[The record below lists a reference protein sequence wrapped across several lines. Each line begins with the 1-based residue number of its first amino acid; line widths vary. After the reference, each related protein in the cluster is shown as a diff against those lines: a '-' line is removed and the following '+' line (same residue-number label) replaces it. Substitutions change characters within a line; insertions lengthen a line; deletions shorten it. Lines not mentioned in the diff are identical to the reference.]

1 MGFKLAA
8 VAAVLLASP
17 ALSAQPARR
26 VTQLALN
33 DAEECTAVSAP
44 LLRRVATGRRGTT
57 LALGVLA
64 MFADS
69 AAAGPLSAVVINA
82 WAEQPFGDDAEL
94 IAARELRLR
103 VDGGPP
109 RIYHYRSGRSMHS
122 RRENRQAESAYYKI
136 PRADLERMARART
149 VTGSVSAF
157 SFTLGPEQM
166 ATLREFALY
175 AARSPRAP
183 VPRPGGPL
191 QVDCDSYQTIV
202 R

>member
-1 MGFKLAA
+1 MRPYLAA
-8 VAAVLLASP
+8 IAALLLVSST
-17 ALSAQPARR
+17 LSAQPARR
-26 VTQLALN
+26 VTRLALN
-33 DAEECTAVSAP
+33 DTQECTAVSAP
-44 LLRRVATGRRGTT
+44 LLRSVPTGRRGTT
-57 LALGVLA
+57 LALGVFA

-69 AAAGPLSAVVINA
+69 AAAWPLPAVVIDA
-82 WAEQPFGDDAEL
+82 WAEQPYGDDAEL

-109 RIYHYRSGRSMHS
+109 RVYRYRFGHSSHS
-122 RRENRQAESAYYKI
+122 RRERRQGESAYYKI

-149 VTGSVSAF
+149 VTGSVSTF

-166 ATLREFALY
+166 TTLREFALY

-183 VPRPGGPL
+183 VPRPAGPL
-191 QVDCDSYQTIV
+191 YVDCDSYQTIV